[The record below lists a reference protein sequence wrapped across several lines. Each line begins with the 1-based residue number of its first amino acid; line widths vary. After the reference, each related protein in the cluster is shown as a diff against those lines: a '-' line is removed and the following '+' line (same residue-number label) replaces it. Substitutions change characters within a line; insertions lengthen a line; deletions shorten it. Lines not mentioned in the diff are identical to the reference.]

1 MQSMRRSN
9 SWSLWMLGGA
19 CLAAVLLLLQPQSKL
34 GLELAGWLLDKF
46 STVHVIFF
54 SIIVEALPFVLMGV
68 LGAIL
73 LEALVTPEFVRKI
86 LPKSWLPGILI
97 TGLLGVCFPFCE
109 CGLVPIVKKL
119 IEKGVPTH
127 LGVVMLLTV
136 PIVNPIVGAATNYAF
151 FSQPDIVVLRIG
163 GAYVIAV
170 MIGLITLGLWQG
182 KTILSKNGHTAHA
195 CSCGCEHANDHDAH
209 SHRGHRSGHSSRFF
223 QAVSHGQDEFFSIM
237 RYLAIGALL
246 AAMTQV
252 YFPREW
258 LNLVGTHTEGSV
270 GIMMLAAF
278 FLSICSGADAFVANT
293 FANTFTNGAIVAF
306 LVYGPMIDLKNFL
319 MLRAVFKSSF
329 VLYLLVLVSLFAFGY
344 GVLIN
349 HWGVMR

>member
-1 MQSMRRSN
+1 MQSLKKSN
-9 SWSLWMLGGA
+9 VWSLWMLGSA
-19 CLAAVLLLLQPQSKL
+19 CLVALLLLLQPQSKL
-34 GLELAGWLLDKF
+34 SQELAGWLLDKF

-54 SIIVEALPFVLMGV
+54 SIIVEALPFVLIGV
-68 LGAIL
+68 LGAVI

-97 TGLLGVCFPFCE
+97 TGLLGVFFPFCE

-151 FSQPDIVVLRIG
+151 FSQPDMVVLRLG

-170 MIGLITLGLWQG
+170 IIGLITLGIWQG
-182 KTILSKNGHTAHA
+182 KTILSRTGHTSHA
-195 CSCGCEHANDHDAH
+195 CSCGCDHGHGHH
-209 SHRGHRSGHSSRFF
+209 SHRAAGSGNRGRFM
-223 QAVSHGQDEFFSIM
+223 QAINHGQDEFFSIM

-246 AAMTQV
+246 AAITQV

-258 LNLVGTHTEGSV
+258 LNMVGTHTEGSV
-270 GIMMLAAF
+270 GIMMVAAF

-329 VLYLLVLVSLFAFGY
+329 VLYLLVLVSLLAFGY

-349 HWGVMR
+349 YWGVMR

>member
-1 MQSMRRSN
+1 MQSLRKSN
-9 SWSLWMLGGA
+9 VWSLWMLGSA
-19 CLAAVLLLLQPQSKL
+19 CLVALLLLLQPQSKL
-34 GLELAGWLLDKF
+34 SLEFAGWLLDKS

-54 SIIVEALPFVLMGV
+54 SIIVEALPFVLIGV
-68 LGAIL
+68 LGAVF
-73 LEALVTPEFVRKI
+73 LEAFITPEFIQKI

-97 TGLLGVCFPFCE
+97 TGLLGVLFPFCE

-151 FSQPDIVVLRIG
+151 FSQPDIVVLRLG
-163 GAYVIAV
+163 GAYMIAV
-170 MIGLITLGLWQG
+170 MIGLLTLGLWNG
-182 KTILSKNGHTAHA
+182 KTILSRTGHTSHA
-195 CSCGCEHANDHDAH
+195 CSCGCDHGHDYH
-209 SHRGHRSGHSSRFF
+209 SHSAVRSGQSGRFM

-246 AAMTQV
+246 AAITQV

-258 LNLVGTHTEGSV
+258 MNMVGTHTEGSV
-270 GIMMLAAF
+270 GIMMVAAF

-329 VLYLLVLVSLFAFGY
+329 VFYLLVLVSLFAFCY

-349 HWGVMR
+349 YWGVMR